1 MLNLMKLLRPV
12 RELGPSHRNAG
23 SNAGF
28 RIRDNRQPADQG
40 ASVSSGR
47 NGPSWAGVRGG
58 RPSRLPVG
66 FSAFRPADYELK
78 RISDQ
83 RLYGTGQLGNE
94 RCLTWEVLRQGE
106 WGSACPTPDIGRFAR
121 VASAPMTLEVQPS
134 GMPPRTFQCLECER
148 PDPMKSPVIAEIL
161 KALQPSK

>member
-47 NGPSWAGVRGG
+47 NGPSWAGVLPDGMRRSQPVNEKDGPREDG
-58 RPSRLPVG
+58 R
-66 FSAFRPADYELK
+66 
-78 RISDQ
+78 
-83 RLYGTGQLGNE
+83 
-94 RCLTWEVLRQGE
+94 
-106 WGSACPTPDIGRFAR
+106 
-121 VASAPMTLEVQPS
+121 
-134 GMPPRTFQCLECER
+134 
-148 PDPMKSPVIAEIL
+148 
-161 KALQPSK
+161 